1 MLSLWLRWTLKYGN
15 LQGLTFGANLHWK
28 NVNFLYFVLA
38 SYFSST
44 CYRAVYILDR
54 LQSITAVTLYHM
66 RTESEPV
73 QKQIHC
79 LKHISRDDL
88 WDTMK
93 PQQYAKFHFVGWNCT
108 ECWHFTFLSVYY
120 RFEASTSFASV
131 QRMLL
136 YKDGITINYFQESL
150 LKFLDRV
157 LVFQPS
163 TVYLKTNM
171 WSALQVLYCWNVHAF
186 QSREHSLVCC
196 SRTHHNQ
203 NFRNRDQEVKM
214 KKIKRQIRAIWKESC
229 ESDFCQSAFKNN
241 KSIGE
246 KKLSAANWKPNKLQ

>member
-1 MLSLWLRWTLKYGN
+1 MDIEICKSTRTDVWCQPPLEKRPFSVLCVGILF
-15 LQGLTFGANLHWK
+15 QLHM
-28 NVNFLYFVLA
+28 
-38 SYFSST
+38 
-44 CYRAVYILDR
+44 
-54 LQSITAVTLYHM
+54 LQSGVHPRQVAVHNSSDIISHEDG
-66 RTESEPV
+66 ESEPP

-93 PQQYAKFHFVGWNCT
+93 PQQYAKFHFVGWNG
-108 ECWHFTFLSVYY
+108 WHFTFLSVYY
-120 RFEASTSFASV
+120 KFEAYTSFASI

-136 YKDGITINYFQESL
+136 YKDGITINYFQKSL

-157 LVFQPS
+157 LAFQPS
-163 TVYLKTNM
+163 TVYLKANM

-203 NFRNRDQEVKM
+203 NFRIRDQEVKM
-214 KKIKRQIRAIWKESC
+214 KKIKRQIRAIRKESC
-229 ESDFCQSAFKNN
+229 ESIFCQSAFKNN
-241 KSIGE
+241 KSIE
-246 KKLSAANWKPNKLQ
+246 KKKLSAANWKPNKLQ

>member
-1 MLSLWLRWTLKYGN
+1 MDIEIWKSTGTDVWCQPPLEKHQFSVLCVGILF
-15 LQGLTFGANLHWK
+15 QLHM
-28 NVNFLYFVLA
+28 
-38 SYFSST
+38 
-44 CYRAVYILDR
+44 
-54 LQSITAVTLYHM
+54 LQSGVHPGQVAVHHSSDIISHEDG
-66 RTESEPV
+66 ESEPV

-150 LKFLDRV
+150 HKFLDRV
-157 LVFQPS
+157 LAFQPS

-196 SRTHHNQ
+196 SRTHHIQ

-214 KKIKRQIRAIWKESC
+214 KKIKRQTRAIWKESC

-246 KKLSAANWKPNKLQ
+246 KKLSAENWKPNKLQ